1 MVRLL
6 RMFLDSLECSLT
18 SRPEQRLFPERP
30 SMKKLSVE
38 GIIIPIK
45 EEVPL
50 EPSVGPDD
58 RITEAI
64 EVMLKNDLKRLAV
77 TRKDKVVGMIT
88 LEDALKKVGLEG
100 NLKSKGPR
108 SIVVQGRRILL
119 EK

>member
-1 MVRLL
+1 
-6 RMFLDSLECSLT
+6 
-18 SRPEQRLFPERP
+18 
-30 SMKKLSVE
+30 MKKLSVE
-38 GIIIPIK
+38 GIIIPIDEAMPSK
-45 EEVPL
+45 
-50 EPSVGPDD
+50 PSVRPED

-100 NLKSKGPR
+100 NLESRGPR

>member
-1 MVRLL
+1 
-6 RMFLDSLECSLT
+6 
-18 SRPEQRLFPERP
+18 
-30 SMKKLSVE
+30 MKKLSVE
-38 GIIIPIK
+38 GIIIPMDEAMPSK
-45 EEVPL
+45 
-50 EPSVGPDD
+50 PSVSPED

-100 NLKSKGPR
+100 NVKSKRPR